1 MERKRLKL
9 KLELKNARRSVQVG
23 TKEARVE
30 ARAEELK
37 RKLELTMQQK
47 LRRPQLKWNCCRSD
61 VVLMLEL
68 NLG

>member
-1 MERKRLKL
+1 MERKRLEL
-9 KLELKNARRSVQVG
+9 KLELNARRSVG

-47 LRRPQLKWNCCRSD
+47 LKRPQLTWNCCRS
-61 VVLMLEL
+61 
-68 NLG
+68 

>member
-1 MERKRLKL
+1 MERKRLEL

-30 ARAEELK
+30 TRAEELK

-47 LRRPQLKWNCCRSD
+47 LKRPQLK
-61 VVLMLEL
+61 
-68 NLG
+68 